1 MPITQSLSLQPTD
14 SNGGSSGTV
23 MALLKWMHHNGV
35 GDDSLS
41 LSLRTD
47 SQDAWVFQPP
57 LAHEMALKADF
68 FMGLI
73 LYFLIVWVHAW
84 KYSKY
89 NYFSIDTQ

>member
-1 MPITQSLSLQPTD
+1 
-14 SNGGSSGTV
+14 

-73 LYFLIVWVHAW
+73 LYIFARISTCLKIF
-84 KYSKY
+84 KIEL
-89 NYFSIDTQ
+89 F